1 MKPLTREQE
10 REIIGRVLSGD
21 TEAFETLVLE
31 HQNKVYS
38 LALRMVG
45 NEEDARDMAQ
55 EAFIRAYGSLA
66 GFRGD
71 SKFSV
76 WLYRLTSNICIDFLR
91 SRGKKRTVSM
101 TWAGDEGEDAG
112 ELEIPDETWS
122 PENQLERSLTRESVR
137 RGLESLSP
145 QYREILLLREINGL
159 SYAEIAGALSLEEG
173 TVKSRIFRARKKL
186 CDFLLREGNISPPEA
201 SESAKGG
208 AGE

>member
-1 MKPLTREQE
+1 MTREQE
-10 REIIGRVLSGD
+10 REIIDRVLSGD
-21 TEAFETLVLE
+21 TEAFEALVLE

-55 EAFIRAYGSLA
+55 EAFIRAFSSLT

-91 SRGKKRTVSM
+91 SRAKKRTVSM
-101 TWAGDEGEDAG
+101 TWTDDEGDDAG
-112 ELEIPDETWS
+112 ELEIPDERFS
-122 PENQLERSLTRESVR
+122 PEGQFDRASIRESVQ
-137 RGLESLSP
+137 RGLDSLSP
-145 QYREILLLREINGL
+145 QYREILVLREINGL
-159 SYAEIAGALSLEEG
+159 SYEEIGRVLGIEEG

-186 CDFLLREGNISPPEA
+186 CDFLLREGNIPEFGA
-201 SESAKGG
+201 SNAPNGG
-208 AGE
+208 AGV

>member
-1 MKPLTREQE
+1 MTREQE
-10 REIIGRVLSGD
+10 REIIDRVLSGD
-21 TEAFETLVLE
+21 TEAFEALVLE

-55 EAFIRAYGSLA
+55 ESFIRAFSSLT

-91 SRGKKRTVSM
+91 SRAKKRTVSM
-101 TWAGDEGEDAG
+101 TWTDDEGDDAG
-112 ELEIPDETWS
+112 ELEIPDERFS
-122 PENQLERSLTRESVR
+122 PEEQFDRTSIRESVQ
-137 RGLESLSP
+137 RGLDSLSP
-145 QYREILLLREINGL
+145 QYREILVLREINGL
-159 SYAEIAGALSLEEG
+159 SYEEIGRVLGIEEG

-186 CDFLLREGNISPPEA
+186 CDFLLREGNIPEFGA
-201 SESAKGG
+201 SNAPKGG
-208 AGE
+208 AGV

>member
-1 MKPLTREQE
+1 MLTRQEE
-10 REIIGRVLSGD
+10 REIIEKVLSGD
-21 TEAFETLVLE
+21 TEAFEALVIE

-55 EAFIRAYGSLA
+55 EAFIRAFNSLT

-76 WLYRLTSNICIDFLR
+76 WLYRLTSNICIDFIR
-91 SRGKKRTVSM
+91 SRAKKRTVSM
-101 TWAGDEGEDAG
+101 TWTDEDGDDAG
-112 ELEIPDETWS
+112 ELEVPDERFS
-122 PENQLERSLTRESVR
+122 PEAQLERTLTRESVR
-137 RGLESLSP
+137 RGLDSLSP

-159 SYAEIAGALSLEEG
+159 SYDEIGEALGIEPG

-186 CDFLLREGNISPPEA
+186 CDFLLKEGNIPGVGA
-201 SESAKGG
+201 SNAPKGG
-208 AGE
+208 AGV

>member
-1 MKPLTREQE
+1 MTRQEE
-10 REIIGRVLSGD
+10 REIIEKVLSGD
-21 TEAFETLVLE
+21 TEAFEALVIE

-55 EAFIRAYGSLA
+55 EAFIRAFNSLT

-76 WLYRLTSNICIDFLR
+76 WLYRLTSNICIDFIR
-91 SRGKKRTVSM
+91 SRAKKRTVSM
-101 TWAGDEGEDAG
+101 TWTDEDGDDAG
-112 ELEIPDETWS
+112 ELEVPDERFS
-122 PENQLERSLTRESVR
+122 PEAQLERTLTRESVR
-137 RGLESLSP
+137 RGLDSLSP

-159 SYAEIAGALSLEEG
+159 SYDEIGEALGIEPG

-186 CDFLLREGNISPPEA
+186 CDFLVSEGNIPGFGA
-201 SESAKGG
+201 SHAPKGG
-208 AGE
+208 AGV

>member
-1 MKPLTREQE
+1 MTREQE
-10 REIIGRVLSGD
+10 REIIDRVLSGD
-21 TEAFETLVLE
+21 TEAFEALVLE

-55 EAFIRAYGSLA
+55 EAFIRAFNSLT

-91 SRGKKRTVSM
+91 SRAKKRTVSM
-101 TWAGDEGEDAG
+101 TWTDEEGEDAG

-122 PENQLERSLTRESVR
+122 PERELERRMTRESVR
-137 RGLESLSP
+137 RGLDSLSP
-145 QYREILLLREINGL
+145 PYREILVLREINGL
-159 SYAEIAGALSLEEG
+159 SYDEIASVLGIEEG

-186 CDFLLREGNISPPEA
+186 CDFLIKEGNIPVPGA
-201 SESAKGG
+201 SNGTKGG
-208 AGE
+208 AGV

>member
-1 MKPLTREQE
+1 MTRQE
-10 REIIGRVLSGD
+10 ELEIVQRVLSGD
-21 TEAFETLVLE
+21 TEAFEALVLE

-55 EAFIRAYGSLA
+55 EAFIRAFNSLS

-91 SRGKKRTVSM
+91 SRTKKHAASL
-101 TWAGDEGEDAG
+101 TWTDDEGEDAG
-112 ELEIPDETWS
+112 EMEIPDETYS
-122 PENQLERSLTRESVR
+122 PERLLERTLTRESVR
-137 RGLESLSP
+137 RGLDSLSP

-159 SYAEIAGALSLEEG
+159 SYEEIGRALGIEEG
-173 TVKSRIFRARKKL
+173 TVKARIFRARKKL
-186 CDFLLREGNISPPEA
+186 CDFLIREGNIPGHDA
-201 SESAKGG
+201 SNASKGG
-208 AGE
+208 AGV

>member
-1 MKPLTREQE
+1 MTREQE
-10 REIIGRVLSGD
+10 REIVNRVISGD
-21 TEAFETLVLE
+21 TEAFEALVLE

-201 SESAKGG
+201 SVSAKGG

>member
-1 MKPLTREQE
+1 MTREQE
-10 REIIGRVLSGD
+10 REVIDRVLSGD
-21 TEAFETLVLE
+21 TEAFEALVLE

-55 EAFIRAYGSLA
+55 EAFIRAFSFLT

-91 SRGKKRTVSM
+91 SRAKKRTVSM
-101 TWAGDEGEDAG
+101 TWTDDEGDDAG
-112 ELEIPDETWS
+112 ELEIPDERFS
-122 PENQLERSLTRESVR
+122 PEEQFDRTSIRESVQ
-137 RGLESLSP
+137 RGLDSLSP
-145 QYREILLLREINGL
+145 QYREILVLREINGL
-159 SYAEIAGALSLEEG
+159 SYEEIGRVLGIEEG

-186 CDFLLREGNISPPEA
+186 CDFLLREGNIPEFGA
-201 SESAKGG
+201 SNAPKGG
-208 AGE
+208 AGV

>member
-1 MKPLTREQE
+1 MTRQE
-10 REIIGRVLSGD
+10 ELEIVQRVLSGD
-21 TEAFETLVLE
+21 TEAFEALVIE

-101 TWAGDEGEDAG
+101 TWAGDDGEDAG

-122 PENQLERSLTRESVR
+122 PESQLERSLTRESVR

>member
-1 MKPLTREQE
+1 MTREQE
-10 REIIGRVLSGD
+10 REIVNRVISGD
-21 TEAFETLVLE
+21 TEAFEALVLE

>member
-1 MKPLTREQE
+1 MRPLTRQEE
-10 REIIGRVLSGD
+10 REIINKVISGD
-21 TEAFETLVLE
+21 TEAFEALVLE

-55 EAFIRAYGSLA
+55 EAFIRAFNSLT

-91 SRGKKRTVSM
+91 SRAKRRTVSM
-101 TWAGDEGEDAG
+101 TMTDDDGEETG
-112 ELEIPDETWS
+112 ELEIPDDTWS
-122 PENQLERSLTRESVR
+122 PAEQLDRTLTRESVR
-137 RGLESLSP
+137 RGLDSLSAP
-145 QYREILLLREINGL
+145 YREILVLREIEGL
-159 SYAEIAGALSLEEG
+159 SYDEIGEVLGIEAG

-186 CDFLLREGNISPPEA
+186 CDFLVKEGNIPEFGA
-201 SESAKGG
+201 SNAAKGG

>member
-1 MKPLTREQE
+1 MTREQE
-10 REIIGRVLSGD
+10 REIVNRVISGD
-21 TEAFETLVLE
+21 TEAFEALVLE

-91 SRGKKRTVSM
+91 SRVKKRTVSM

>member
-1 MKPLTREQE
+1 MTREQE
-10 REIIGRVLSGD
+10 REIIDRVLSGD
-21 TEAFETLVLE
+21 TEAFEALVLE

-55 EAFIRAYGSLA
+55 EAFIRAFNSLT

-91 SRGKKRTVSM
+91 SRAKKRTVSM
-101 TWAGDEGEDAG
+101 TWTDEEGEDAG

-122 PENQLERSLTRESVR
+122 PERELERRMTRESVR
-137 RGLESLSP
+137 RGLDSLSP
-145 QYREILLLREINGL
+145 PYREILVLREINGL
-159 SYAEIAGALSLEEG
+159 SYDEIASVLGIEEG

-186 CDFLLREGNISPPEA
+186 CDFLIKEGNIPVPGA
-201 SESAKGG
+201 SNGAKGG
-208 AGE
+208 AGV

>member
-1 MKPLTREQE
+1 MTREQE
-10 REIIGRVLSGD
+10 REIIERVLSGD
-21 TEAFETLVLE
+21 TEAFEALVLE

-55 EAFIRAYGSLA
+55 EAFIRAFNFLS

-91 SRGKKRTVSM
+91 SRSKKQTVSM
-101 TWAGDEGEDAG
+101 TWTDEDGEEAG
-112 ELEIPDETWS
+112 ELEIPDDTWS
-122 PENQLERSLTRESVR
+122 PEQQLERSLTRESVR
-137 RGLESLSP
+137 RGLDSLSP
-145 QYREILLLREINGL
+145 QYREILFLREISGL
-159 SYAEIAGALSLEEG
+159 SYEEIAKALNLEEG

-186 CDFLLREGNISPPEA
+186 CDFLLREGNIPEPGASNPP
-201 SESAKGG
+201 KGG
-208 AGE
+208 AGV

>member
-1 MKPLTREQE
+1 MTRQE
-10 REIIGRVLSGD
+10 ELEIVQRVLSGD
-21 TEAFETLVLE
+21 TEAFEALVLE

-101 TWAGDEGEDAG
+101 TWAGDDGEDAG

-137 RGLESLSP
+137 RGLQSLSP

>member
-1 MKPLTREQE
+1 MTREE
-10 REIIGRVLSGD
+10 ELEIINRVRAGD
-21 TEAFETLVLE
+21 TDAFESLVLE

-55 EAFIRAYGSLA
+55 EAFVRAYTSLA

-91 SRGKKRTVSM
+91 SRQRHQTVSL
-101 TWAGDEGEDAG
+101 TYDTDDAEGG
-112 ELEIPDETWS
+112 QLEIPDERFS
-122 PENQLERSLTRESVR
+122 PDTGLERAELRGSVV
-137 RGLESLSP
+137 RGLNSLSP
-145 QYREILLLREINGL
+145 EFRSILLLREIEGL
-159 SYAEIAGALSLEEG
+159 TYEEIGRALDLEEG

-186 CDFLLREGNISPPEA
+186 TEFLLRDGNIPGKPP
-201 SESAKGG
+201 SQGRKGG
-208 AGE
+208 VDA

>member
-1 MKPLTREQE
+1 MTREQE
-10 REIIGRVLSGD
+10 REIIERVLSGD
-21 TEAFETLVLE
+21 TEAFEALVLE

-55 EAFIRAYGSLA
+55 EAFIRAFNFLS

-91 SRGKKRTVSM
+91 SRSKKQTVSM
-101 TWAGDEGEDAG
+101 TWTDEDGEEAG
-112 ELEIPDETWS
+112 ELEIPDDTWS
-122 PENQLERSLTRESVR
+122 PEQQLERSLTRESVR
-137 RGLESLSP
+137 RGLDSLSP
-145 QYREILLLREINGL
+145 QYREILLLREISGL
-159 SYAEIAGALSLEEG
+159 SYEEIAKALNLEEG

-186 CDFLLREGNISPPEA
+186 CDFLLREGNIPEPGASNPP
-201 SESAKGG
+201 KGG
-208 AGE
+208 AGV

>member
-1 MKPLTREQE
+1 MTREQE
-10 REIIGRVLSGD
+10 REIIDRVLSGD
-21 TEAFETLVLE
+21 TEAFEALVLE

-101 TWAGDEGEDAG
+101 TWAGDDGEDAG